1 MGKEIFERKTQTEE
15 IPEQEKGKLIK
26 KFSVSKSK
34 FKRFETYLKGK
45 IQVVR
50 NMEDKIINKK
60 TFEIFLQEIM
70 VAYKKLFETTDIII
84 ERIGFKRDGHSYD
97 IYKGFDN
104 DYRVWLYES
113 ESPTIIDKEKINF
126 IFNNIINLETG
137 KHYGAK
143 YFFNK
148 IIKHYGLTINDDE
161 FSGGKN
167 RALFYFPLYLAP
179 IKIIERE
186 TDIIKVTIGR
196 GGGLLKLK

>member
-1 MGKEIFERKTQTEE
+1 MGKEIFERNME
-15 IPEQEKGKLIK
+15 IIEKSEDNGKLTE

-34 FKRFETYLKGK
+34 FKRFETYLQGK

-60 TFEIFLQEIM
+60 TFEILLQEM
-70 VAYKKLFETTDIII
+70 MGAYKKLFGTRDIII
-84 ERIGFKRDGHSYD
+84 EKIGFKRDGHSYD

-104 DYRVWLYES
+104 DYRIWLYES
-113 ESPTIIDKEKINF
+113 ENPMIIDKEKINF
-126 IFNNIINLETG
+126 IFNIIVNLDIG

-148 IIKHYGLTINDDE
+148 IMKKYELTINDDE

-179 IKIIERE
+179 IKIIEKE
-186 TDIIKVTIGR
+186 TDLIKVIIGK
-196 GGGLLKLK
+196 GGGIRRLK